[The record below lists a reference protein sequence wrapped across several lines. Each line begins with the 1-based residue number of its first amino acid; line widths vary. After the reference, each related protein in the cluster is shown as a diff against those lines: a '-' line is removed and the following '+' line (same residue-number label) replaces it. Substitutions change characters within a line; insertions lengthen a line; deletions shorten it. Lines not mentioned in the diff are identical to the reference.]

1 MLNLIKIQ
9 GFASLFELTIVH
21 ACVVDL
27 FVRSSLNND
36 LNEAFIVIHN
46 LKCYFIIAN
55 IWQIQ
60 QIFLT
65 FRMARSIIFL
75 LCCLKKLSAPD
86 GSLNSMMADL
96 LAGLREMS
104 LTWPQLALMR
114 LNLSALTLI
123 GRFWIN
129 TFSIGAP

>member
-1 MLNLIKIQ
+1 MKHWN
-9 GFASLFELTIVH
+9 F
-21 ACVVDL
+21 
-27 FVRSSLNND
+27 ND
-36 LNEAFIVIHN
+36 LNEAFIVIN
-46 LKCYFIIAN
+46 ILKCCFNAN

-75 LCCLKKLSAPD
+75 LCCLKKLSAPE
-86 GSLNSMMADL
+86 GSLNSITADL

-104 LTWPQLALMR
+104 LTWPQVALIR
-114 LNLSALTLI
+114 LSLSALTLM

-129 TFSIGAP
+129 TFSIGAPCVADICWCLTGA

>member
-1 MLNLIKIQ
+1 MKHWN
-9 GFASLFELTIVH
+9 F
-21 ACVVDL
+21 
-27 FVRSSLNND
+27 ND
-36 LNEAFIVIHN
+36 LNEAFIVINN
-46 LKCYFIIAN
+46 LMCCFNAN

-75 LCCLKKLSAPD
+75 LCCLKKLSAPE
-86 GSLNSMMADL
+86 GSLNSMTADL

-114 LNLSALTLI
+114 PSLSALTLI

-129 TFSIGAP
+129 TFSIGAPWVADIC